1 MTTLSTS
8 AGTVAYDSR
17 GSGDPVVLLPS
28 GGHEQHDYDEIREL
42 LPSGF
47 RSIGVDWPGHGRS
60 PAGTAPSTELRLAQ
74 IIEELLESLTPGGA
88 VLVGNSVGG
97 NVAVRLAIRRPD
109 LVKGLVII
117 DGGGFEGSRLSGRV
131 FCALMSRRW
140 FARRVYPLFS
150 RAYMRPRTAADHRAR
165 ASAIAI
171 TRTAPGVRA
180 VTEMWHSFNLPE
192 HDLRTQAGKI
202 TAPTVLAWGR
212 HDPVLPLRAAET
224 ARGLIPGS
232 RLVVIDSGH
241 LPHTTC
247 PAAVAAELTLL
258 ANTAFGTGSRVNE
271 AHYNPPVMK
280 EQQQ

>member
-17 GSGDPVVLLPS
+17 GSGHPVVLLPS

-42 LPSGF
+42 LPGGF

-74 IIEELLESLTPGGA
+74 IVEELLESLTPGGA

-109 LVKGLVII
+109 LVKGLMII
-117 DGGGFEGSRLSGRV
+117 DGGGFEGSRVSGRV
-131 FCALMSRRW
+131 FCALMSRPW

-150 RAYMRPRTAADHRAR
+150 RAYMRPRSAADHRAR

-180 VTEMWHSFNLPE
+180 VTEIWHSFTLPE

-224 ARGLIPGS
+224 ARDLIPGS

-241 LPHTTC
+241 LPHTTS
-247 PAAVAAELTLL
+247 PAAVAAELTSL
-258 ANTAFGTGSRVNE
+258 ANTAFDAGSRVNDTQ
-271 AHYNPPVMK
+271 YNPPATK